1 MFALLLIAWPL
12 AELVVA
18 IEIARAIGVLA
29 MLLLLI
35 LSWPLGTWALR
46 SQGRVVWRRLAL
58 AAAEG
63 RPPGREVID
72 GALVLIGG
80 TLMLVP
86 GFITDAVGLLCLLP
100 PTRLLLR
107 SLLVRNLQSRLL
119 TRAFR
124 VTGVH
129 EYDVD
134 STAHDVEPPH
144 LNA

>member
-58 AAAEG
+58 ASAEG

-144 LNA
+144 LKA